1 MTAPPSSVR
10 AAPPAAAEV
19 DTPQGMRKRL
29 QAAARE
35 LDVALT
41 AHWTRRSLVVP
52 VAEQWKTYL
61 EGQVGSG
68 RLTLATLE
76 RALRRLRPPPGDG
89 KGIVLEAEV
98 GQLMVV
104 GSVSHEDVRGLFAA
118 AEAAAS
124 PDDAAAAAIE
134 GCTPREWQL
143 TLYRLELEAPPLLAS
158 NEEKAEAEAVTT
170 EKEMKASEKEP
181 KSWGPVEAVAARFPA
196 TPAAARRRRL
206 PVDQEVAHVAVATA
220 AADGQPTSAAAAPE
234 RMAAEQLPTGHTL
247 RPREMG
253 QHVAVVGDGWG
264 GGTGGYEA
272 VITEADELTFTVIAI
287 SGEARWKE
295 THVLRQC
302 CIAVSSGSGGEA
314 DGDSE
319 RPAGKVSPTVVG
331 AAKRP
336 RLRQ

>member
-1 MTAPPSSVR
+1 MASSKSAGRPHPPVVAGELEKIDRCSRFAPCDLGLQELPVL
-10 AAPPAAAEV
+10 PVVV
-19 DTPQGMRKRL
+19 D
-29 QAAARE
+29 
-35 LDVALT
+35 
-41 AHWTRRSLVVP
+41 
-52 VAEQWKTYL
+52 
-61 EGQVGSG
+61 
-68 RLTLATLE
+68 LATFDVPGRTGKAGG
-76 RALRRLRPPPGDG
+76 RAR
-89 KGIVLEAEV
+89 A
-98 GQLMVV
+98 
-104 GSVSHEDVRGLFAA
+104 FAA
-118 AEAAAS
+118 A
-124 PDDAAAAAIE
+124 
-134 GCTPREWQL
+134 
-143 TLYRLELEAPPLLAS
+143 
-158 NEEKAEAEAVTT
+158 
-170 EKEMKASEKEP
+170 
-181 KSWGPVEAVAARFPA
+181 
-196 TPAAARRRRL
+196 
-206 PVDQEVAHVAVATA
+206 ATA